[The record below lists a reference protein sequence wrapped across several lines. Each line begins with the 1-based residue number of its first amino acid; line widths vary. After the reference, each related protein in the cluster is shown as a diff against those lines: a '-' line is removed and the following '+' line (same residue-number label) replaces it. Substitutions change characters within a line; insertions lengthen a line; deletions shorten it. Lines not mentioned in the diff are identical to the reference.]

1 MRKHVVN
8 CQIENEKKIEYI
20 QFKINEAAI
29 LYIKDLIDKGS
40 FTKEDKLLIIET
52 LIANMKD

>member
-20 QFKINEAAI
+20 QFKINM
-29 LYIKDLIDKGS
+29 LYYYGNYGGMLYSLTNFFERKYIYGLQN
-40 FTKEDKLLIIET
+40 T
-52 LIANMKD
+52 